1 MPSIVKQC
9 NCTGP
14 GAEFQEK
21 TYGKGMRLHNEKL
34 VGKGSKC
41 TVCGTIK
48 K

>member
-9 NCTGP
+9 NCVSD
-14 GAEFQEK
+14 FQDK

-34 VGKGSKC
+34 AGKGSKC
-41 TVCGTIK
+41 TTCGSVK